1 MALEN
6 GNGGGVYASTEAMVE
21 DHRVMSLDSLKVLE
35 TRVDDV
41 VARHAAMAAD
51 RERLRTELRAAQA
64 RIAELSAQLETY
76 EKERGQIRARVESIL
91 GRLEGLDLS

>member
-1 MALEN
+1 MTLEN
-6 GNGGGVYASTEAMVE
+6 GNGRSVYAGTEAMVE
-21 DHRVMSLDSLKVLE
+21 DRGAMGLESLRVLE

-41 VARHAAMAAD
+41 VARHAALAAERD
-51 RERLRTELRAAQA
+51 RLQSELRAAQA
-64 RIAELSAQLETY
+64 RIAELTAQLETF